1 MKPAPFTYHA
11 PKTLHEA
18 VGLLATHGYD
28 AKILAGGQS
37 LIPTMNFRL
46 AQPSVLID
54 LNGVLDLASIRP
66 GNDGGVRIGAMSR
79 HAQVEHSPVVAE
91 RAPLI
96 HEAMPLIAHP
106 QIRNRGTFGGS
117 IAHADPASE
126 LPAVLLTLQGR
137 VQARSQRGLRWIEA
151 DDFFLGLFTTALE
164 PDELLTEVAFLPL
177 PPRSGWSVQE
187 VSRRHGDY
195 ALVGAAALVELDAA
209 GVCQAARLTFFG
221 VGDGP
226 VAAKEAAA
234 ALKGA
239 RPGPDSIA
247 QAAELA
253 STVDVDP
260 NSDIHATPAYRRH
273 LARVLGG
280 RVLTTAFA
288 RAQGR
293 GA

>member
-1 MKPAPFTYHA
+1 MKPAPFDYHA
-11 PKTLHEA
+11 PKSVDEA
-18 VGLLATHGYD
+18 VSLLATHGYS
-28 AKILAGGQS
+28 AKLLAGGQS

-54 LNGVLDLASIRP
+54 LNGLLDLASIRP

-79 HAQVEHSPVVAE
+79 HAQVEHSAVVAE

-126 LPAVLLTLQGR
+126 LPAVLITLQGR

-164 PDELLTEVAFLPL
+164 PEELLTEVAFPPL
-177 PPRSGWSVQE
+177 APRSGWSVQE

-209 GVCQAARLTFFG
+209 GVCQTARLTFFG

-239 RPGPDSIA
+239 KPSPEIIEN
-247 QAAELA
+247 AAGLA
-253 STVDVDP
+253 ASLDVDP
-260 NSDIHATPAYRRH
+260 NNDIHATSAYRRH
-273 LARVLGG
+273 LVRVLGG
-280 RVLTTAFA
+280 RTLAAAFA
-288 RAQGR
+288 RAQGT
-293 GA
+293 GG

>member
-11 PKTLHEA
+11 PKTIDEA

-28 AKILAGGQS
+28 AKLLAGGQS

-46 AQPSVLID
+46 AQPAVLID

-66 GNDGGVRIGAMSR
+66 GNDGGVRIGAMCR
-79 HAQVEHSPVVAE
+79 HAQVEHSALVAE

-126 LPAVLLTLQGR
+126 LPAVLVTLQGR
-137 VQARSQRGLRWIEA
+137 VQARGPRGPRWIEA

-164 PDELLTEVAFLPL
+164 PDEVLTEVVFPPL

-209 GVCQAARLTFFG
+209 GVCQNARLTFFG

-226 VAAKEAAA
+226 VAAKEAVA

-239 RPGPDSIA
+239 KPDPETIA
-247 QAAELA
+247 RAAALA
-253 STVDVDP
+253 ADRDVDP
-260 NSDIHATPAYRRH
+260 NNDIHATAAYRRR
-273 LARVLGG
+273 LTRVLGG
-280 RVLTTAFA
+280 RVLSTALA
-288 RAQGR
+288 RAQQR
-293 GA
+293 GG